1 MLLFTSKDV
10 CVVCMRSRMIGL
22 YGTKTWPVKK
32 ENELTLQRAEMRMTM
47 TTLICGVK
55 IAGRFSSSE
64 LREIRN
70 R

>member
-32 ENELTLQRAEMRMTM
+32 ENELTLQRAEMRMIGYKDAWI
-47 TTLICGVK
+47 LKWKV
-55 IAGRFSSSE
+55 
-64 LREIRN
+64 
-70 R
+70 